1 MTESGSQSNNT
12 SDKVATLQKE
22 AEMLKAKL
30 DEERQKLNDVS
41 CEYFFNIFFSLF

>member
-12 SDKVATLQKE
+12 SDKVAALQKE

-41 CEYFFNIFFSLF
+41 RKKIVICSNS